1 MNEETTIT
9 APSIGSETTTAPPA
23 SAPSR
28 RNSKMPPK
36 ALTFARKTWM
46 YSLGQSFFRML
57 AIILFDLRA
66 EGVSNIPRRG
76 GVLIV
81 SNHQSFLDP
90 VMLGVKVSRPMS
102 FLAKSELFINRIFG
116 YLIRGVNAFPV
127 RQGEGDVGAVR
138 ETIKRLQE
146 GHVLV
151 MFPEGGRCDDGE
163 VQPMQTGI
171 GLIIRRAGPTVKVV
185 PAAVAGAFDSWPR
198 GQLLPKP
205 MPIRVKYGEPL
216 ELCNLK
222 AAEIIKVIDTE
233 IRRLFEEI
241 RHQK

>member
-1 MNEETTIT
+1 MS
-9 APSIGSETTTAPPA
+9 APLDNSSGNAGPAVAAPPA
-23 SAPSR
+23 RASGVPAR
-28 RNSKMPPK
+28 PP
-36 ALTFARKTWM
+36 TFVRKTWM

-66 EGVSNIPRRG
+66 YDTKNIPKRG

-90 VMLGVKVSRPMS
+90 VMLGVKVRRPMS
-102 FLAKSELFINRIFG
+102 FLAKSELFANRIFG
-116 YLIRGVNAFPV
+116 ALIRGVNAFPV

-151 MFPEGGRCDDGE
+151 MFPEGGRSDDGE
-163 VQPMQTGI
+163 VQDMQTGI

-185 PAAVAGAFDSWPR
+185 PAAVTGAFRSWPR
-198 GQLLPKP
+198 GRILPRP
-205 MPIRVKYGEPL
+205 GPVRVKYGQPL
-216 ELCNLK
+216 ELSSLK
-222 AAEIIKVIDTE
+222 AAEIIKIIDTE
-233 IRRLFEEI
+233 IRRLFDEVRREQD
-241 RHQK
+241 R